1 MTTALVRNKQRDLE
15 LSKSPELMC
24 PYIVVGV
31 LIVHLA
37 EKSRARSRLCHG

>member
-1 MTTALVRNKQRDLE
+1 MTTALVRNKQGDLV
-15 LSKSPELMC
+15 LSNSPEMMC
-24 PYIVVGV
+24 PYIVVEV